1 MSSHSLTHAHHQYE
15 ADERDVFGFW
25 LYILTDCL
33 LFASLFA
40 VYLVLHA
47 PGAYGPSLKPLIN
60 LPYVLGETCLLLGS
74 NLTFGLA
81 AMSLYKNQIKVVSFW
96 LCLTF
101 ILGFGFIY
109 MEVNEFIHLVHE
121 GYKWTVS
128 GAASS
133 FFALVATHGLHVSL
147 GLLWIIVLLIQIP
160 KIKDKSILIRRMT
173 YLGMFWNFLDIVWIF
188 VFTLVYLMGAI

>member
-33 LFASLFA
+33 LLASLFA

-60 LPYVLGETCLLLGS
+60 LPYVLGETFLLLGS

-96 LCLTF
+96 LFLLVFDAMPKQTPNNTKNTMGMVCF
-101 ILGFGFIY
+101 I
-109 MEVNEFIHLVHE
+109 V
-121 GYKWTVS
+121 T
-128 GAASS
+128 
-133 FFALVATHGLHVSL
+133 
-147 GLLWIIVLLIQIP
+147 
-160 KIKDKSILIRRMT
+160 
-173 YLGMFWNFLDIVWIF
+173 
-188 VFTLVYLMGAI
+188 FTLK